1 MISPLFYLSAGNTSI
16 TFNDSKGDKMDILKR
31 YEIVKSIIP
40 EIKKLWARE
49 TEQHKHLL
57 SVSSSIANACDWNL
71 EKIRDYCL
79 SLGFNGAEIRFQ
91 GFKNPAGLELLRK
104 DKDFLPT
111 AHLSDFAHWLY
122 SSEQIK
128 NLMTESERV
137 SYFGNKDHQKATEKC
152 FLQEL
157 KLASQL
163 DIDIVTFHAAQ
174 IEFLGLLGRSFLFSD
189 EEVLERVKI
198 FLLKLL
204 PQANFKGKIGLE
216 NDGPYSRGMR
226 LPKNFKALD
235 NSINMPNVG
244 FTLDIA
250 HLASNS
256 LDLKINHELS
266 KKIWVVHLS
275 EPILDSHLKISDEL
289 LSKTRSQG
297 FIAFRKLAGQAI
309 SCSDAH
315 NPVGEV
321 ITDAKMQLDKI
332 YQANSTLVVV
342 HELKVPLDIM
352 KESCILQQ
360 AELLNLR

>member
-1 MISPLFYLSAGNTSI
+1 MISPLFYLSAGNTLI
-16 TFNDSKGDKMDILKR
+16 AFNNSKGDKMDILKR
-31 YEIVKSIIP
+31 YEIVRSRIP

-57 SVSSSIANACDWNL
+57 SVSSSIANVCDWNL
-71 EKIRDYCL
+71 ERIKNYCL

-91 GFKNPAGLELLRK
+91 GFKNPIRLKTSKK
-104 DKDFLPT
+104 DKNFLLT

-122 SSEQIK
+122 DSEQIK

-137 SYFGNKDHQKATEKC
+137 SYFKDKDHQKATEKC

-204 PQANFKGKIGLE
+204 PWADFKGKIGLE

-226 LPKNFKALD
+226 LPKHSETMLD
-235 NSINMPNVG
+235 YITTSNVG
-244 FTLDIA
+244 LTLDIA
-250 HLASNS
+250 HLVNNS
-256 LDLKINHELS
+256 LSLTINPELS
-266 KKIWVVHLS
+266 KKILVVHLS
-275 EPILDSHLKISDEL
+275 EPTPDNHLEISDEL
-289 LSKTRSQG
+289 LVETRSQG
-297 FIAFRKLAGQAI
+297 FIAFRKLVGQVI

-315 NPVGEV
+315 NPIGEV
-321 ITDAKMQLDKI
+321 ITDAKIRLDKI
-332 YQANSTLVVV
+332 YQANPALVVV
-342 HELKVPLDIM
+342 HELKVSLDTM
-352 KESCILQQ
+352 KEACLLQQ
-360 AELLNLR
+360 AELIDL